1 MALQKETIYV
11 GIIGLLAGIV
21 IAGGA
26 AVFAVNNNNH
36 GMMNMMGM
44 STSHMKDDSAD
55 HMGMSMN
62 DMSDE
67 LNGRTGDDFDKNFLA
82 MMIAHHQGAIDMAKL
97 ADKNAKH
104 REIKDLSKDI
114 LSAQSKEIDQMQTW
128 QTEWGYKS
136 TPQIQ
141 NHMMSH

>member
-26 AVFAVNNNNH
+26 AMFAVNSNNH

-44 STSHMKDDSAD
+44 STSHMKDDSVD

-62 DMSDE
+62 DMSGE
-67 LNGRTGDDFDKNFLA
+67 LSGRTGDDFDKNFLA

-104 REIKDLSKDI
+104 QEVKDLSKDI
-114 LSAQSKEIDQMQTW
+114 LSAQSKEIDEMQTW
-128 QTEWGYKS
+128 QTEWGYKT
-136 TPQIQ
+136 TPQS
-141 NHMMSH
+141 HMMGH

>member
-11 GIIGLLAGIV
+11 GIIGLLAGIL

-26 AVFAVNNNNH
+26 AVLAVNNNNQ
-36 GMMNMMGM
+36 GMMKMMGM
-44 STSHMKDDSAD
+44 NTSNMKDNSTD

-62 DMSDE
+62 DMSNA
-67 LNGRTGDDFDKNFLA
+67 LNSRTGDDFDKNFLS

-104 REIKDLSKDI
+104 QEVKDLSKDI
-114 LSAQSKEIDQMQTW
+114 LGAQSKEIDQMQTW
-128 QTEWGYKS
+128 QTDWGYKS
-136 TPQIQ
+136 TPQS
-141 NHMMSH
+141 HMMGH